1 MKRSA
6 RVSIVGLFLILAA
19 AVSSGE
25 DFYEIRLRIG
35 QEAYREKRYAEA
47 ADNLRIA
54 AFGFLEQPDKLS
66 ETLARLSLAQ
76 TAAKRLEQADQTLIR
91 FVTVERQFGAWSR
104 AAVEE
109 PERGQFLEL
118 ISRRV
123 SPETL
128 RSLPALTARAVPTPA
143 AK

>member
-1 MKRSA
+1 MMRSA
-6 RVSIVGLFLILAA
+6 RVAITGLLLILTA

-35 QEAYREKRYAEA
+35 QEAYREKRYVEA

-54 AFGFLEQPDKLS
+54 AFGFLQQPEKLS
-66 ETLARLSLAQ
+66 EALARLALAQ
-76 TAAKRLEQADQTLIR
+76 SAAKRLEQADQTLIR
-91 FVTVERQFGAWSR
+91 FVLVERQFGVWPR

-109 PERGQFLEL
+109 PVRAQFLEL
-118 ISRRV
+118 IGRRV

-128 RSLPALTARAVPTPA
+128 RTLPSLAARAVPTPA